1 MRWPMSTECSCNQ
14 YWVVVS
20 QYDWTCWMLCLVWCS
35 HSVAVICFDVSY
47 CWTGRVS
54 KWVKTLLCLKT
65 TRCKFFGTGRGGR
78 KDKDFQDRQTF
89 RREFRA
95 EKEGAPLEVGL
106 FDLFYTRRTKESH
119 LQLLQILAKETDSL
133 AKGSQCKHWEYQKH
147 QTPLKYELML
157 VYPEGKTQTGVIYEI
172 FVNLVQKKKKKTCN
186 RKGGWASGAQKK
198 SEMWLL
204 NHTLM

>member
-47 CWTGRVS
+47 CRTGRVS

-65 TRCKFFGTGRGGR
+65 TRCKFFGKGRGGR

-172 FVNLVQKKKKKTCN
+172 FVNLVQKKKKKTCI